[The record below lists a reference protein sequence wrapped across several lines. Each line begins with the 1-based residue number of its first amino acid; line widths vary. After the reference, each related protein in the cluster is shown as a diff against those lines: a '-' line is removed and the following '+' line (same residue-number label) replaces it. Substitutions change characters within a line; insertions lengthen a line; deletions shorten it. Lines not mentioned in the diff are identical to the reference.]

1 MEVVTIH
8 TNIDVKLF
16 LSIMTLR
23 LLGQFLNKASNNNLL
38 VFFAFFWR
46 STDPNLCTH
55 PLNGK
60 GQPGHFAK

>member
-23 LLGQFLNKASNNNLL
+23 LLGQFLNKA
-38 VFFAFFWR
+38 FFWR